1 MINIEDLELED
12 GAVILEPQSSYNKAI
27 IGISIDSKHLIYSY
41 DLLLSTLIE
50 GGMSYD
56 DARDWLDYNTL
67 RSIEYM
73 EAEYRPIIISFVEE
87 KE

>member
-1 MINIEDLELED
+1 MVNIEDLELEE
-12 GAVILEPQSSYNKAI
+12 GTIVLEPQSSYNKAI
-27 IGISIDSKHLIYSY
+27 IGVSIDSKHIIYSY
-41 DLLLSTLIE
+41 DLLLSILVE

-73 EAEYRPIIISFVEE
+73 EAEYRPIIIRSIEE
-87 KE
+87 E